1 MISQEE
7 LNSLYDAE
15 VLDQDGDKIGSLGE
29 VYLDNRTGDPA
40 WLTVRAGWFGG
51 RKVFVPLATAEVR
64 DGQVQVPYTTAK
76 IKGAP
81 DIVTDGHLSESDE
94 QDLYI
99 YYRIEEG
106 PAPSA

>member
-1 MISQEE
+1 VISQEE

-51 RKVFVPLATAEVR
+51 RKVFVPLAPAEVR
-64 DGQVQVPYTTAK
+64 DGQIQVPYTTAK
-76 IKGAP
+76 IKAAP
-81 DIVTDGHLSESDE
+81 DIVCDGHLSESDE
-94 QDLYI
+94 QDLYA